1 MKMPGTILCL
11 NAGSSSLKFALFHP
25 GEANDMVAVAQGKI
39 EGIGLEPHLITHDAS
54 GKVIAER
61 HWAGADKATHE
72 TLLGG
77 LLEQIANDVG
87 RDLVGVGHR
96 VVHGGTDFSVPALI
110 TGDVLDR
117 LDALCPL
124 APLHQPHNI
133 AAIRAVMA
141 LRPALPQIACFD
153 TAFHHGQTALA
164 TRLGLPRSF
173 ETEGLRRYGFHGI
186 SYEYITRRLAEID
199 PGLAGGRVIAA
210 HLGNGASLC
219 AIKAGRSVDTTMSF
233 TALDGLVM
241 GTRCGS
247 IDPGAIL
254 YLFQQKGMSA
264 DAVEH
269 LLYEQSGLLG
279 VSGIS
284 SDMRVL
290 LDSTDPRAEE
300 AVDLFTYRLARGAG
314 ALVASLAGLDGLVF
328 TAGIGENAPEIR
340 MRACARL
347 AWLGVEI
354 DANANRRNDSLIS
367 TAKSAVVVRVIPTNE
382 ELMIA
387 LHAAELLKQTMPTA

>member
-1 MKMPGTILCL
+1 
-11 NAGSSSLKFALFHP
+11 
-25 GEANDMVAVAQGKI
+25 MVAVAQGKI

-290 LDSTDPRAEE
+290 LDSTDPRAGE

>member
-1 MKMPGTILCL
+1 MKMPGTTLCL

-25 GEANDMVAVAQGKI
+25 DGASGMVAVAQGQI

-61 HWAGADKATHE
+61 HWARADNATHE

-77 LLEQIANDVG
+77 LLEQIASDVG
-87 RDLVGVGHR
+87 HDLVGVGHR
-96 VVHGGTDFSVPALI
+96 VVHGGTDFSAPVLI
-110 TGDVLDR
+110 TSDVLDR
-117 LDALCPL
+117 LDMLCPL

-153 TAFHHGQTALA
+153 TAFHHGQPALA

-173 ETEGLRRYGFHGI
+173 EAEGLRRYGFHGI

-247 IDPGAIL
+247 TDPGAIL

-264 DAVEH
+264 EAVEH

-290 LDSTDPRAEE
+290 LDSADPRAEE
-300 AVDLFTYRLARGAG
+300 AVDLFTYRLAREAG
-314 ALVASLAGLDGLVF
+314 ALAASLAGLDGLVF
-328 TAGIGENAPEIR
+328 TAGIGANAPEIR

-347 AWLGVEI
+347 AWLGIEI
-354 DANANRRNDSLIS
+354 DTDANRRNDSLIS
-367 TAKSAVVVRVIPTNE
+367 TANSAVVVRVIPTNE

-387 LHAAELLKQTMPTA
+387 LHAADLLKNAMPPS